1 MRAPP
6 ARGNVQ
12 KVKRNLF
19 GSPSKEDQEAFRKTY
34 EETMARDRQVINF
47 LALLNFSYVR
57 YYHLHDDDQIIL

>member
-34 EETMARDRQVINF
+34 EETMARDRQVIYF
-47 LALLNFSYVR
+47 HALF
-57 YYHLHDDDQIIL
+57 I

>member
-19 GSPSKEDQEAFRKTY
+19 GSPTKEDQEAFKRTY
-34 EETMARDRQVINF
+34 EESMAKDREV
-47 LALLNFSYVR
+47 LLHYNLFSLPKDR
-57 YYHLHDDDQIIL
+57 KSTNRP

>member
-47 LALLNFSYVR
+47 HALFNYFKVR
-57 YYHLHDDDQIIL
+57 NYHFHDNN